1 MYQKFLFA
9 KIEATDLHRQF
20 VKRFAA
26 QLTTG
31 EFRSAQY
38 GGWQAS
44 IKTNVKAEKES
55 RFLEH
60 HHHRISQF
68 INGREDSHWLTANG
82 YTISDE
88 VRAIR
93 DGRIAQRGE
102 SVLDV

>member
-9 KIEATDLHRQF
+9 KCEATDLHRQF
-20 VKRFAA
+20 VKRFAG

-44 IKTNVKAEKES
+44 IKTNAKTEKQS
-55 RFLEH
+55 RFLENH
-60 HHHRISQF
+60 NHRISQF
-68 INGREDSHWLTANG
+68 INGWEDETWLTANG